1 MILQWLAP
9 QFVPCDEFHD
19 ILESV
24 FRDLYTIDDT
34 TRLVMYGGTLMNT
47 ERNVRTMFFFV
58 PTHDFEKDRS
68 MMTLLIL
75 YCFDPYISLRTL
87 SSQFSSFLWVWMRLL
102 LDYTERKYHRLI
114 CDVSRELLE
123 NKWCNNKTEEYCR
136 FVVDSHG
143 GEWHSVRRPFK
154 CRETSSACKCSKLS
168 VKNAE
173 I

>member
-1 MILQWLAP
+1 AP

-87 SSQFSSFLWVWMRLL
+87 SSQFSSFL
-102 LDYTERKYHRLI
+102 
-114 CDVSRELLE
+114 
-123 NKWCNNKTEEYCR
+123 